1 MRSEQPVIFW
11 TLILLVVLAPL
22 PFASIHAWS
31 WSLLAAMIGALVAA
45 WSLRVLVG
53 VQKPAFG
60 LRAMWP
66 FIALLAVFAG
76 WAALQTVTWTPA
88 AWHHP
93 LWDSAS
99 RALNLN
105 LGGRVSLNP
114 DETLAALTR
123 LLTYAGI
130 FWLALQYGR
139 RTARAEQIF
148 LAIIIA
154 GAAYGIWGLL
164 QLWFGWESRLGLPGA
179 DDGWTAWGTVAD
191 SHPYATYVSMAL
203 ICASALVLARGAATP
218 RRLSL
223 GDLVRRFADG
233 SGASWPLLA
242 VWLLLLVIVSSFRA
256 SDDLV
261 GACIA
266 LAALFVVALV
276 GKLARLLR
284 LGVFALASVLVVVSV
299 AAISEAVSPV
309 AAPTKSA
316 DAAQLDQL
324 RSLSLD
330 AIAGAP
336 LLGTGYGTFEDVFRF
351 YRTSD
356 FPSTILHA
364 SSSYLETILE
374 LGLPAA
380 IAAFLLIAGL
390 LLLTLSGAVRRQRD
404 SAYAAAGFAATV
416 LIGFHAALDYSLQV
430 PAVIATFS
438 LLLGTACAQSWSSRR
453 DDDDW

>member
-1 MRSEQPVIFW
+1 MRSEQPVIYW
-11 TLILLVVLAPL
+11 TLILVVVLAPL
-22 PFASIHAWS
+22 PYASIHPWS
-31 WSLLAAMIGALVAA
+31 WSFLACAIGALVAA
-45 WSLRVLVG
+45 WSVRVLVG

-60 LRAMWP
+60 LRATWP

-93 LWDSAS
+93 LWESAA
-99 RALNLN
+99 RALDLD
-105 LGGRVSLNP
+105 LGGRVSLSP
-114 DETLAALTR
+114 DETFAALTR

-154 GAAYGIWGLL
+154 GAAYGLWGLL
-164 QLWFGWESRLGLPGA
+164 QLWFGWESRLGLPGP
-179 DDGWTAWGTVAD
+179 DDGWFAWGTVAD

-218 RRLSL
+218 RRSL
-223 GDLVRRFADG
+223 GDLIRRLADG
-233 SGASWPLLA
+233 SGASWPLLG
-242 VWLLLLVIVSSFRA
+242 VWLLLLAMISIFRSPGDMTGA
-256 SDDLV
+256 GVALV
-261 GACIA
+261 
-266 LAALFVVALV
+266 ALFAVASV
-276 GKLARLLR
+276 GKLARPLR
-284 LGVFALASVLVVVSV
+284 LAVFAVGSVLTIAVVATIQEIV
-299 AAISEAVSPV
+299 API
-309 AAPTKSA
+309 APLATS
-316 DAAQLDQL
+316 DAHELDQL
-324 RSLSLD
+324 QSLSLD

-336 LLGTGYGTFEDVFRF
+336 LLGTGYGTFEDIFRF

-356 FPSTILHA
+356 FPATVLHA
-364 SSSYLETILE
+364 RSGYLETILE

-380 IAAFLLIAGL
+380 IAAFLLVAGL

-416 LIGFHAALDYSLQV
+416 LIGYHAAYDYSLQV
-430 PAVIATFS
+430 PAVIATYS
-438 LLLGTACAQSWSSRR
+438 LLIGTACAQARSSRR
-453 DDDDW
+453 EDDDW